1 MSVIFETLRFWGA
14 PMRNFRLTF
23 MIWALIFASFGTVQ
37 LGKALRDFHRNY
49 FWTPTVRQ
57 EPLEKGKDTFEIYV
71 RGRLLN
77 TRLQAGE
84 IALKDGESWLPLQQA
99 DVSVRLNHI
108 QEVTRVPLLLGV
120 GFLSAALAWLVALP
134 GMRSGRETRG
144 SQPPAA

>member
-1 MSVIFETLRFWGA
+1 
-14 PMRNFRLTF
+14 MRNFRLTF
-23 MIWALIFASFGTVQ
+23 MIWALVLASFGIVQ
-37 LGKALRDFHRNY
+37 LGRALRDFHRNY
-49 FWTPTVRQ
+49 FWTPTVHQ

-108 QEVTRVPLLLGV
+108 QEVSRVPLLLGV
-120 GFLSAALAWLVALP
+120 GFLSAALAWLLALP
-134 GMRSGRETRG
+134 GMRSGQETLG
-144 SQPPAA
+144 SQPPTL

>member
-1 MSVIFETLRFWGA
+1 
-14 PMRNFRLTF
+14 MRNFRLTF
-23 MIWALIFASFGTVQ
+23 IIWVIVFASFGVVQ
-37 LGKALRDFHRNY
+37 LGRALQDFHRNY

-77 TRLQAGE
+77 TRLQAEE
-84 IALKDGESWLPLQQA
+84 IALKDGESWLPLQQD

-108 QEVTRVPLLLGV
+108 HEVTGVPLLLAV

-134 GMRSGRETRG
+134 GMRSGQETLR
-144 SQPPAA
+144 SQPPTL

>member
-1 MSVIFETLRFWGA
+1 
-14 PMRNFRLTF
+14 MRNFRLTF
-23 MIWALIFASFGTVQ
+23 IILATVFASFGITQ
-37 LGKALRDFHRNY
+37 IGRALQNFHRNY
-49 FWTPTVRQ
+49 FWTPTIHQ

-71 RGRLLN
+71 RGKLLN

-84 IALKDGESWLPLQQA
+84 IALKDGESWLPLQQG

-134 GMRSGRETRG
+134 GVRPGQEGLVSRG
-144 SQPPAA
+144 PTVT